1 MLTDKDLLE
10 PYVWK
15 RTHTVL
21 RRVQE
26 GNLLILSDYSNI
38 FIFNTLM
45 AIKND
50 AEQNITR
57 TPRENNK
64 HEYQY
69 KSNINRLIGEIK
81 EQMPALLNNDK
92 EEVQKIV
99 DHIMEIGTKGLIYTK
114 SNPPTNQKRNKK
126 KYYHKKCK
134 SNIKEA
140 F

>member
-1 MLTDKDLLE
+1 
-10 PYVWK
+10 
-15 RTHTVL
+15 
-21 RRVQE
+21 
-26 GNLLILSDYSNI
+26 
-38 FIFNTLM
+38 M

-99 DHIMEIGTKGLIYTK
+99 DHIMEIGTKDLIYTK
-114 SNPPTNQKRNKK
+114 INPPTNQKRNKK

>member
-92 EEVQKIV
+92 EEVQKNSRP
-99 DHIMEIGTKGLIYTK
+99 HHG
-114 SNPPTNQKRNKK
+114 NRN
-126 KYYHKKCK
+126 
-134 SNIKEA
+134 
-140 F
+140 

>member
-140 F
+140 Y